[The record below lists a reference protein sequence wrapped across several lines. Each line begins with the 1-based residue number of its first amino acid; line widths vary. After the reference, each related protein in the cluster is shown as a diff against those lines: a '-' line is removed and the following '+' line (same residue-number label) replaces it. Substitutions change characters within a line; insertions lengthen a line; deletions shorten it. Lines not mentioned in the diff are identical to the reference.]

1 MHLRTTINMVAL
13 RSGNRDGVVSMDSQ
27 VETVPG
33 PQPQRGPP
41 PATGVS
47 DPEHVAGKGQ
57 SRATGYNFNICHWN
71 AEGVRTK
78 KLELQ
83 TFLKTH
89 NIDVC
94 CIQETHLSPNHRFSV
109 RGFDSFRRDREHG
122 PKGGL
127 LILVKNIY
135 PAAEIHRSGDEDTE
149 VLGIKLILEGNPL
162 SIYNLYSPPPKAL
175 RLHAIQPEEERW
187 IIMGDFNSHSPSWG
201 YPDLDAKGDE
211 VEDWIITN
219 QMVLINRPDEP
230 HTYYSRA
237 WRKTSCPDIAIATD
251 DVAKTT
257 KRHVEQQL
265 GGSDHKPVLLVIKQD
280 LREAGRKPFPSWNY
294 KRANW
299 PEFRKKAD
307 EHCRNQMMEQHHL
320 NGKVKLFTEAI
331 LSAAKETIPRG
342 RRRDYIPG
350 WNAQLQ
356 ELHSTA
362 SRLRE
367 KMESCP
373 TDENTAAYNKA
384 KAEFTRQKLQQTR
397 AAWHEKTSSLNMEK
411 DTGKLWTLTKLLTGE
426 IPEKAQTVLK
436 SEGEYIVQKE
446 AANCL
451 AKLYQEESNVKLPRE
466 RTSQVREQ
474 LAQLQKQPT
483 SHNCM
488 SQPITMKEIEAAIR
502 QLKCKKAPGPDG
514 VTNDMIK
521 HLGPAAE
528 KTLLELFNESWKNGT
543 VPALWKKATI
553 IPIHKKRQRQERPKQ
568 LPPHQPPKLPWES
581 SGASNQQKIDIFLG
595 RTENTVTNTDGISE
609 TQKYRRPAGPHCPR
623 DRERLPRKEKGC
635 LCFL

>member
-27 VETVPG
+27 VEMVPG

-109 RGFDSFRRDREHG
+109 RGFETFRRDREHG

-175 RLHAIQPEEERW
+175 RLHAIKPEEERW

-211 VEDWIITN
+211 VEDWIITS

-265 GGSDHKPVLLVIKQD
+265 GGSDHKPVLLAIKQD

-307 EHCRNQMMEQHHL
+307 ENCRNQMMEQHHL

-411 DTGKLWTLTKLLTGE
+411 
-426 IPEKAQTVLK
+426 
-436 SEGEYIVQKE
+436 
-446 AANCL
+446 
-451 AKLYQEESNVKLPRE
+451 
-466 RTSQVREQ
+466 
-474 LAQLQKQPT
+474 
-483 SHNCM
+483 
-488 SQPITMKEIEAAIR
+488 IR
-502 QLKCKKAPGPDG
+502 
-514 VTNDMIK
+514 
-521 HLGPAAE
+521 
-528 KTLLELFNESWKNGT
+528 
-543 VPALWKKATI
+543 
-553 IPIHKKRQRQERPKQ
+553 
-568 LPPHQPPKLPWES
+568 
-581 SGASNQQKIDIFLG
+581 ASCG
-595 RTENTVTNTDGISE
+595 RSLS
-609 TQKYRRPAGPHCPR
+609 C
-623 DRERLPRKEKGC
+623 
-635 LCFL
+635 